1 MPLNDSSQLKLEES
15 LKLNGKQIY
24 GRLLRYVKP
33 YWQRLGT
40 SMLLLALVAATEPLF
55 PILMKPLLDEG
66 FTNQN
71 EFFIRWIPIALV
83 GLFLL
88 RGILTFSASYASAWV
103 ANRVVADIREEL
115 FTHLLHL
122 PASFYDK
129 NSSARLSSHI
139 AYDVNNVTGAATN
152 ALTVLTR
159 DSLTIIGLMAWLL
172 WLDWKLTSI
181 TIALFPLIALTIRYF
196 NRRLRKISSESQ
208 YAMAGITHTIEEAAA
223 NNRVVKIF
231 SAEDFESAQF
241 KKQNEHN
248 RRLGVRSTV
257 AATAVSPLVQLI
269 TSLSVAII
277 IGIALNSD
285 SPGTASAGG
294 FVSFLTALMM
304 LLPPIK
310 RLTDIMSVIQRGIAA
325 AELIFSLLDQPPER
339 AQNAHSEMSLPN
351 SVFSSVIRF
360 ESVSFRYPGADK
372 NALSNLN
379 LTIAEHKKTAL
390 VGRSGSGKSTLIQ
403 LLSGFYCLD
412 QGDIRFGEHSIR
424 EIPLKQLRK
433 NIAYVSQEVRLFN
446 NSVLYNVAYGDPNP
460 DVDRAYN
467 ALVAAHAWEF
477 IQQLPEQMNAQV
489 GQNGIKLSGGQKQR
503 LAIAR
508 AFYKNAPILILD
520 EATSALDTESEQ
532 KIQEGLDRLSEGRT
546 TIAIAHRLSTIEK
559 SDKIHVIEHGSLVES
574 GSHAELIN
582 KNGVYAHLHALQAS
596 GSDVL

>member
-1 MPLNDSSQLKLEES
+1 MKPNKTKLDIES
-15 LKLNGKQIY
+15 GEPLNGKQLY
-24 GRLLRYVKP
+24 ARLLGYVKP
-33 YWQRLGT
+33 YWKRLAA
-40 SMLLLALVAATEPLF
+40 SMGLLALLAATEPLF

-88 RGILTFSASYASAWV
+88 RGALTFSSSYASAWV

-115 FTHLLHL
+115 FTHLLYL

-159 DSLTIIGLMAWLL
+159 DSLTIVGLMSWLL

-223 NNRVVKIF
+223 NNRIVKIF
-231 SAEDFESAQF
+231 SAQDFEKEQF

-257 AATAVSPLVQLI
+257 ASTAVSPLVQLI

-310 RLTDIMSVIQRGIAA
+310 RLTDIMSVIQRGMAA
-325 AELIFSLLDQPPER
+325 AELIFSILDAPTERKESTASEKPLSKMLL
-339 AQNAHSEMSLPN
+339 SEDIHL
-351 SVFSSVIRF
+351 
-360 ESVSFRYPGADK
+360 EAVSFRYPEADT
-372 NALSNLN
+372 NALSSLSLSIPKNQ
-379 LTIAEHKKTAL
+379 KTAL

-403 LLSGFYCLD
+403 LLSGFYCVT
-412 QGDIRFGEHSIR
+412 QGDIRFGETSIR
-424 EIPLKQLRK
+424 DIPLKQLRQ

-460 DVDRAYN
+460 DSERAQES
-467 ALVAAHAWEF
+467 LRAAHAWEF
-477 IQQLPEQMNAQV
+477 IEKLPEQMNAQI
-489 GQNGIKLSGGQKQR
+489 GQNGVKLSGGQKQR

-532 KIQEGLDRLSEGRT
+532 KIQDGLERLSEGRT

-559 SDKIHVIEHGSLVES
+559 SDVIHVIEHGAVIETGTHLD
-574 GSHAELIN
+574 LIN

-596 GSDVL
+596 GSDIL

>member
-1 MPLNDSSQLKLEES
+1 MKPNNKSTLNLDVDLQLT
-15 LKLNGKQIY
+15 GKQLY
-24 GRLLRYVKP
+24 VRLLGYVKP
-33 YWQRLGT
+33 YWKRLSV
-40 SMLLLALVAATEPLF
+40 SMGLLALLAATEPLF

-71 EFFIRWIPIALV
+71 EFFIRWIPVGLV
-83 GLFLL
+83 SLFLL

-103 ANRVVADIREEL
+103 SNRIVADIREEL
-115 FTHLLHL
+115 FTHLLYL

-152 ALTVLTR
+152 ALTVLTL
-159 DSLTIIGLMAWLL
+159 DSLTIIGLMTWLL

-223 NNRVVKIF
+223 NNRIVKIF
-231 SAEDFESAQF
+231 SAQDFEKEQF

-257 AATAVSPLVQLI
+257 ASTAVSPLVQLI

-310 RLTDIMSVIQRGIAA
+310 RLTDIMSIIQRGIAA
-325 AELIFSLLDQPPER
+325 AELIFSILDAPTER
-339 AQNAHSEMSLPN
+339 KDTQKTSLSIIPIKGD
-351 SVFSSVIRF
+351 IRI
-360 ESVSFRYPGADK
+360 ESVSFRYPEADT
-372 NALSNLN
+372 NALSDLK
-379 LTIAEHKKTAL
+379 LTIPANQKTAL

-412 QGDIRFGEHSIR
+412 QGDIQFGGTSIR
-424 EIPLKQLRK
+424 NIPLKQLRQ

-460 DVDRAYN
+460 NIERARE

-477 IQQLPEQMNAQV
+477 VEQLPEKMNAQI
-489 GQNGIKLSGGQKQR
+489 GQNGIMLSGGQKQR

-532 KIQEGLDRLSEGRT
+532 KIQDGLARLSEGRT
-546 TIAIAHRLSTIEK
+546 TIAIAHRLSTIER
-559 SDKIHVIEHGSLVES
+559 SDVIHVIERGTVIETGTHLD
-574 GSHAELIN
+574 LIN
-582 KNGVYAHLHALQAS
+582 KNGVYAHLYALQAS